1 MRTGDFGHVHYNPAQ
16 PCPQGTA
23 ALVEFTPG
31 DVPGRY
37 QDLIQRLAVLVPLFG
52 TEAVEPEPV
61 PRLTLKLVDRWRGRV
76 MELAEAGLPGLA
88 GDDAKAWQARKY
100 AMNCLPTFAIVPQR
114 TRCCRLREIC
124 PFCWAREVR
133 ETWMKIDR
141 AFFAPT
147 GGKGP
152 SAFDMVEVGRDVP
165 LPLRVN
171 SDRYGRVL
179 PEGESI
185 EALPEYF
192 AGWAASRHGLIK
204 KSEGLLASFQTIHI
218 GFEGGR
224 WVVGHRSILMID
236 HRGVSYGP
244 KDHSQFRYFRHHGR
258 PDRRTVM
265 HAVAGA
271 CRYPTFLLRGDA
283 GLVVRYLGARKKR
296 KLSAMTGTFRNGKA
310 RDVVPEPAP
319 LT

>member
-1 MRTGDFGHVHYNPAQ
+1 MHYNPAH

-37 QDLIQRLAVLVPLFG
+37 QDLVQRYAVVVPLFG
-52 TEAVEPEPV
+52 TGAVEPEPV
-61 PRLTLKLVDRWRGRV
+61 PSLTLKLVDHWRRRV

-114 TRCCRLREIC
+114 TRCCRLRELC

-133 ETWMKIDR
+133 ETWEKIDR

-152 SAFDMVEVGRDVP
+152 SAHDLIEVGRDTS
-165 LPLRVN
+165 LLLRT
-171 SDRYGRVL
+171 DRNRHGQAL
-179 PEGESI
+179 PEGETI
-185 EALPEYF
+185 EALPEFF
-192 AGWAASRHGLIK
+192 AQWIASRHGQVMKAAHLR
-204 KSEGLLASFQTIHI
+204 ASFQTIHI
-218 GFEGGR
+218 GVKEGKWSVGR
-224 WVVGHRSILMID
+224 RSILMID
-236 HRGVSYGP
+236 HRAGSYGP
-244 KDHSQFRYFRHHGR
+244 TDPNTFRYFRHHSRPGR
-258 PDRRTVM
+258 GAVM
-265 HAVAGA
+265 KAVARA

-283 GLVVRYLGARKKR
+283 GLVVRYLAGRKGR
-296 KLSAMTGTFRNGKA
+296 KLSAMTGMFRNGKA
-310 RDVVPEPAP
+310 GGVATDPAP